1 MEVYADLQGWRV
13 NGGTVPHSLVL
24 TEQVPDLVIVDRSSN
39 PAKVTLI
46 ELTIPFDSEKNFREA
61 RDNKEKRYRRLT
73 AELMDAGYT
82 VVSSQLEIGS
92 RGVVNTINFNV
103 LVNIAQLTGIKD
115 VKNLRRTL
123 AKIALIGSY
132 RIWLARKSQEW
143 APGTLIHG

>member
-1 MEVYADLQGWRV
+1 MYADLQGLRV

-24 TEQVPDLVIVDRSSN
+24 AGQVPDLVIVDRSSN

-46 ELTIPFDSEKNFREA
+46 ELTIPFDSEKNFLDA
-61 RDNKEKRYRRLT
+61 RDKKEKRYRRLT

-92 RGVVNTINFNV
+92 RGVVSTMNFNV
-103 LVNIAQLTGIKD
+103 IVNIAQLMGIKD

-123 AKIALIGSY
+123 AKIALIDSY
-132 RIWLARKSQEW
+132 RIWQARKCQEW
-143 APGTLIHG
+143 APGNLIQG